1 MSPRTKRLRQLI
13 ELQQKMKAIRE
24 MRHADLRRQATAA
37 EQEAAAL
44 MAGVENQSPI
54 ASLFGDLY
62 TKRIGAAL
70 SRKDE
75 KDRLAREE
83 ATRIASETARANIVK
98 RYYQEALRQ
107 EERMAAEKE
116 TLDSVTRQSSEK

>member
-1 MSPRTKRLRQLI
+1 MNPRIKRLRQLI
-13 ELQQKMKAIRE
+13 ELQQQMKSIRE
-24 MRHADLRRQATAA
+24 IRHADLRREAAAA
-37 EQEAAAL
+37 EQEAASL
-44 MAGVENQSPI
+44 MEGFGQQSPI
-54 ASLFGDLY
+54 ANLFGDLY

-83 ATRIASETARANIVK
+83 AARIAAETARANIVK

-107 EERMAAEKE
+107 EERTEAEKE
-116 TLDSVTRQSSEK
+116 TLEALTRQTTEK

>member
-13 ELQQKMKAIRE
+13 ELQQQMKAIRE
-24 MRHADLRRQATAA
+24 MRHADLRREAAAA

-83 ATRIASETARANIVK
+83 AQRIASETARANIVK

-107 EERMAAEKE
+107 EERVAAEKE
-116 TLDSVTRQSSEK
+116 TLDAVTRQALEK

>member
-1 MSPRTKRLRQLI
+1 MSQRTKRLRQLI
-13 ELQQKMKAIRE
+13 ELQQQMKAIRE
-24 MRHADLRRQATAA
+24 MRHAGLRREAAAA
-37 EQEAAAL
+37 EREAAAL

-83 ATRIASETARANIVK
+83 GARIASETARTNIVK

-116 TLDSVTRQSSEK
+116 TLESVTRQTLEK

>member
-13 ELQQKMKAIRE
+13 ELQQQMKAIRE
-24 MRHADLRRQATAA
+24 MRHADLRREAVAA

-75 KDRLAREE
+75 KDRLAHEE
-83 ATRIASETARANIVK
+83 AARIASEKARANVVK
-98 RYYQEALRQ
+98 RYYQEALRK
-107 EERMAAEKE
+107 EERMAAEEE
-116 TLDSVTRQSSEK
+116 TLDSISRQTLER

>member
-13 ELQQKMKAIRE
+13 DLQQQMKAIRE
-24 MRHADLRRQATAA
+24 MRHADLRREAVAA

-116 TLDSVTRQSSEK
+116 TLDSVTRQTLEK